1 MLGVGRALSACRRR
15 HIRAIIEGRG
25 VRRGV
30 RLMFL
35 ATCLALL
42 ERKKRDH
49 HAMVVANRRPPVMS
63 GRPHRTQRGLK
74 PRNLL
79 DR

>member
-1 MLGVGRALSACRRR
+1 
-15 HIRAIIEGRG
+15 
-25 VRRGV
+25 
-30 RLMFL
+30 MFL

-63 GRPHRTQRGLK
+63 GRPHRTHGAPSSGTLCLHRYQLAFAQTMRHVK
-74 PRNLL
+74 
-79 DR
+79 